1 MKIRRV
7 LKDNSILQ
15 IINNYIY
22 DSLLPMNLNYFYNF
36 GSLLGITLI
45 LQIITGIFLA
55 MYYIPNIGY
64 AFDSIEYIMR
74 DVSYGWLIRYIHA
87 NGASFF
93 FFMVYLHIARG
104 LLYGSYIGKKKLAWS
119 IGVIL
124 FFLMMGTAFI
134 GYSLVWGQ
142 MSLWG
147 ATVITNLLSVVPIIG
162 QTLVEYIWGGFS
174 VGNATLNRFF
184 AIHYLLP
191 FILAAFSIAHL
202 IALHDAGASNPLGIS
217 SNKILINFNPYYTFK
232 DILGF
237 LIFFLL
243 LSFMI
248 FYYPNYL
255 GHSDNYI
262 PADPLVTPH
271 HIVPE
276 WYFLPFYAILRTIP
290 NKTLGVIAML
300 LAILSLL
307 IIPFFHLHII
317 NSSKFRILYRYNIYL
332 FFIIFILLIWIGQE
346 VVSQPYIYI
355 GQILTINYFLFFY
368 LWIPFISWFEFF
380 LFSFL
385 KQK

>member
-1 MKIRRV
+1 MKIRRI
-7 LKDNSILQ
+7 LKENSILQ

-22 DSLLPMNLNYFYNF
+22 DSLFPLNLNYFYNF
-36 GSLLGITLI
+36 GSLLGIVLI
-45 LQIITGIFLA
+45 LQILTGIFLA

-74 DVSYGWLIRYIHA
+74 EVSYGWLIRYLHA

-93 FFMVYLHIARG
+93 FILVYFHIARG
-104 LLYGSYIGKKKLAWS
+104 LFYGSYIGKKSIGWN

-124 FFLMMGTAFI
+124 FFLMIITAFI

-147 ATVITNLLSVVPIIG
+147 ATVITNLLSVIPFFG
-162 QTLVEYIWGGFS
+162 QNLVEFIWGGFS
-174 VGNATLNRFF
+174 VSNATLNRFY

-191 FILAAFSIAHL
+191 FIIVAFTIAHL

-217 SNKILINFNPYYTFK
+217 SNKKLINFNPYYTYK

-237 LIFFLL
+237 LIFIFLIII
-243 LSFMI
+243 MV
-248 FYYPNYL
+248 FYFPNFL

-262 PADPLVTPH
+262 PADPLITPT

-276 WYFLPFYAILRTIP
+276 WYFLAFYAILRIIP
-290 NKTLGVIAML
+290 NKTIGVIAMII
-300 LAILSLL
+300 AIFSLL
-307 IIPFFHLHII
+307 LLPYLHLHVI
-317 NSSKFRILYRYNIYL
+317 NSSKFRFFYKYLLYL
-332 FFIIFILLIWIGQE
+332 FFTIFILLIWIGLE
-346 VVSQPYIYI
+346 IASQPFIII

-368 LWIPFISWFEFF
+368 FWIPFISWFEYF

-385 KQK
+385 KH